1 MWWEA
6 GDYLGKPRGG
16 RSNATYTR
24 VTRVCEF
31 PPAYLLLVTYR
42 YRRSS
47 ECPVP
52 ECAKCEIREI
62 KVQTRTKP
70 DRSRGSTSQ
79 TRNSLFNWQYIC
91 APACARWNP
100 RRTRACGRVFVLWSL
115 SVERRFVL
123 RYRTLPASP
132 APHQLQLPYRN
143 TRVVSSARGEVSH
156 CAACRCV
163 LSWGPCCRESRV
175 SCDSRARVA
184 FRRSV
189 VCVVCTPIEYTLHRA
204 SSTGRAGWYAR
215 RRRGGA
221 RHAQAAVV
229 PW

>member
-1 MWWEA
+1 MGSWGLSWKAARRPLER
-6 GDYLGKPRGG
+6 DIH
-16 RSNATYTR
+16 TR
-24 VTRVCEF
+24 YSSVGEF

-62 KVQTRTKP
+62 KVHTRTKP
-70 DRSRGSTSQ
+70 KSRKYVANSQ
-79 TRNSLFNWQYIC
+79 FPIQLATC
-91 APACARWNP
+91 AACARIAP
-100 RRTRACGRVFVLWSL
+100 PGAPRTRACGRVFVLWSL

-143 TRVVSSARGEVSH
+143 TRVVSSARGEVSL

-163 LSWGPCCRESRV
+163 LSWHLG
-175 SCDSRARVA
+175 
-184 FRRSV
+184 SV
-189 VCVVCTPIEYTLHRA
+189 L
-204 SSTGRAGWYAR
+204 S
-215 RRRGGA
+215 
-221 RHAQAAVV
+221 
-229 PW
+229 

>member
-1 MWWEA
+1 MS
-6 GDYLGKPRGG
+6 GP
-16 RSNATYTR
+16 
-24 VTRVCEF
+24 RVCEVRD
-31 PPAYLLLVTYR
+31 PR
-42 YRRSS
+42 DQSS
-47 ECPVP
+47 NPD
-52 ECAKCEIREI
+52 
-62 KVQTRTKP
+62 QTGPK
-70 DRSRGSTSQ
+70 SRKYVANSQ
-79 TRNSLFNWQYIC
+79 FHIQLAIC
-91 APACARWNP
+91 AACARWNP

-163 LSWGPCCRESRV
+163 LSWGPCCRGSRV

-204 SSTGRAGWYAR
+204 GTRAGGEAER
-215 RRRGGA
+215 RCTTRAGGS
-221 RHAQAAVV
+221 RAVV
-229 PW
+229 GRQPSIASPG